1 VICLTVVL
9 KLALKVCFRLYCIFK
24 HCDRNDLIFFGHFE
38 NVSMTEKNS
47 FWFYDHFSEFYYDF
61 LTRSVSYKWYNDKF
75 NNVYCTFSA
84 SFLVIIEAIHPF
96 AGLHTPHIPIKAK
109 RSTYGYKLPNLL
121 LKVKDPSSDKAVLAA
136 VRHESSPN
144 DVTADKAG
152 GKLGESGES
161 FDKVSAC

>member
-1 VICLTVVL
+1 
-9 KLALKVCFRLYCIFK
+9 
-24 HCDRNDLIFFGHFE
+24 
-38 NVSMTEKNS
+38 MTEKNS

-152 GKLGESGES
+152 GKLGESDES
-161 FDKVSAC
+161 FDKVSACWFTENKTTFLNCEQISAKHGLAETILFKLLLFT